1 MWSVNFRV
9 SEVFGAPVPGGSG
22 LLVDIPGDAER
33 APCPEIGGI
42 RQSSDGPSLATGFRF
57 GGEEGMFTATLLV
70 AQVFLITPSRPPLS
84 PAEAV
89 TVLRS
94 GDSDRNV
101 TDVLLNA
108 TQEAPRAFV
117 VPSPRR
123 ILRPTLLRAY
133 PPTTRSVHV
142 ARGPY
147 VPYPFLPR
155 TGPASNRRFLRG
167 ER

>member
-1 MWSVNFRV
+1 
-9 SEVFGAPVPGGSG
+9 
-22 LLVDIPGDAER
+22 
-33 APCPEIGGI
+33 
-42 RQSSDGPSLATGFRF
+42 
-57 GGEEGMFTATLLV
+57 MFTTTLLV
-70 AQVFLITPSRPPLS
+70 AQVLLITPSRAPLS

-94 GDSDRNV
+94 SGSDRNV

-108 TQEAPRAFV
+108 AQEVPRAFV
-117 VPSPRR
+117 VLSPRR
-123 ILRPTLLRAY
+123 TLRPTLLRAY

-147 VPYPFLPR
+147 LSYPFLPR
-155 TGPASNRRFLRG
+155 TGPASNRRFVRA